1 MARRLTLEGAKVLG
15 VYEVKPEPSGLTR
28 NIRQC
33 LEDYQIPLF
42 LSHTVTRVFGQERLE
57 AVEIARVDDKMKPIA
72 GTAKRISCDALIL
85 SVGLIPENELSLDAG
100 VTLDTRTKGATVDEY
115 FQTDRPG
122 IFAAGNVLHVHDLV
136 DFVSM
141 EAEKLADSAARYIK
155 DGKLPACEIQV
166 KTDRNINHTVPQRIS
181 GTEDCCL
188 SLRVNRPFKDCAL
201 VVSQNG
207 REIARKKMKK
217 ALPAE
222 MIHIDLKA
230 EKLENK
236 GDLEV
241 KVE

>member
-1 MARRLTLEGAKVLG
+1 MAKKIITISREFGSGGRFIGEEVAKKLG
-15 VYEVKPEPSGLTR
+15 
-28 NIRQC
+28 
-33 LEDYQIPLF
+33 
-42 LSHTVTRVFGQERLE
+42 
-57 AVEIARVDDKMKPIA
+57 IAYYDK
-72 GTAKRISCDALIL
+72 
-85 SVGLIPENELSLDAG
+85 
-100 VTLDTRTKGATVDEY
+100 
-115 FQTDRPG
+115 
-122 IFAAGNVLHVHDLV
+122 
-136 DFVSM
+136 
-141 EAEKLADSAARYIK
+141 
-155 DGKLPACEIQV
+155 
-166 KTDRNINHTVPQRIS
+166 NINHTVPQRIS

-207 REIARKKMKK
+207 KEIARKKMKK

>member
-1 MARRLTLEGAKVLG
+1 MKESL
-15 VYEVKPEPSGLTR
+15 
-28 NIRQC
+28 
-33 LEDYQIPLF
+33 
-42 LSHTVTRVFGQERLE
+42 
-57 AVEIARVDDKMKPIA
+57 RVDPEFQSKIPPLTEEEFQQLEENILHDGIVLNPLIVWNGCIVDGHNRFRIIQSHPELKYTVFEKEFSDRYAAIA
-72 GTAKRISCDALIL
+72 WICCNQLGRRNLTPQQKKYLI
-85 SVGLIPENELSLDAG
+85 GQ
-100 VTLDTRTKGATVDEY
+100 RY
-115 FQTDRPG
+115 
-122 IFAAGNVLHVHDLV
+122 
-136 DFVSM
+136 

>member
-1 MARRLTLEGAKVLG
+1 MNISRPVVNEMLETSLEG
-15 VYEVKPEPSGLTR
+15 
-28 NIRQC
+28 
-33 LEDYQIPLF
+33 
-42 LSHTVTRVFGQERLE
+42 VF
-57 AVEIARVDDKMKPIA
+57 A
-72 GTAKRISCDALIL
+72 C
-85 SVGLIPENELSLDAG
+85 
-100 VTLDTRTKGATVDEY
+100 
-115 FQTDRPG
+115 
-122 IFAAGNVLHVHDLV
+122 GNVLHVHDLV

-155 DGKLPACEIQV
+155 EGKLPACEIQV
-166 KTDRNINHTVPQRIS
+166 KTDKNINHTVPQRIS

-188 SLRVNRPFKDCAL
+188 SLRVNRPFKDCVL

-207 REIARKKMKK
+207 KEIARKKMKK

>member
-1 MARRLTLEGAKVLG
+1 
-15 VYEVKPEPSGLTR
+15 
-28 NIRQC
+28 
-33 LEDYQIPLF
+33 
-42 LSHTVTRVFGQERLE
+42 
-57 AVEIARVDDKMKPIA
+57 
-72 GTAKRISCDALIL
+72 
-85 SVGLIPENELSLDAG
+85 
-100 VTLDTRTKGATVDEY
+100 
-115 FQTDRPG
+115 
-122 IFAAGNVLHVHDLV
+122 
-136 DFVSM
+136 M

-207 REIARKKMKK
+207 RKIARKKMKK

>member
-1 MARRLTLEGAKVLG
+1 MTGVTVSKVD
-15 VYEVKPEPSGLTR
+15 E
-28 NIRQC
+28 
-33 LEDYQIPLF
+33 
-42 LSHTVTRVFGQERLE
+42 H
-57 AVEIARVDDKMKPIA
+57 MKPIP
-72 GTAKRISCDALIL
+72 GTEEEYSCDTLIL

-188 SLRVNRPFKDCAL
+188 SLRVNRPFKDCTL

-207 REIARKKMKK
+207 REIARKKMEKSSSGRDD
-217 ALPAE
+217 PYR
-222 MIHIDLKA
+222 LKSR
-230 EKLENK
+230 KLKNK

-241 KVE
+241 KIE